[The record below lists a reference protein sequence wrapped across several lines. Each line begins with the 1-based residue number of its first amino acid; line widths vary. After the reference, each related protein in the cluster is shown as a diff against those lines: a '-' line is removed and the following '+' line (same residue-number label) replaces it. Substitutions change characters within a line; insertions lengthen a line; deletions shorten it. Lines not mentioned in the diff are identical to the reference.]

1 MGTNFENLKNSLYDE
16 ISNVKSIDQMPKDF
30 IEGFLKLVGNVN
42 YMLIEEK
49 ENFYG
54 YFLLQMSREIK
65 YDITTPTAVNF
76 KLARYI
82 IYFNPYLFLNLTVDQ
97 MKSTIKH
104 EIHHILSFHLNRA
117 RSLKKKYSTLAIN
130 MAMDIVVNQHI
141 DHLPPYATT
150 LEQINIKY
158 SLKLQPY
165 MTMEYYAGEIQL
177 ALSLL
182 SEKDESEEDDSKDN
196 NNIEKKYDAER
207 THDLWEESTEND
219 EETLKNFT
227 EKFAMLSDKG
237 AISVYLQ
244 GLLKGLAGNKGEIAW
259 NIYLKRIMGTLEGDK
274 KKTVSRR
281 SRRQPNRLDLRGELR
296 GHTAKI
302 TLAIDISG
310 SISQEE
316 FHGAVKEVFNIVKS
330 YKHEITLIECD
341 TEIRQ
346 VYKVKSIYNIRERSS
361 TGGGTKF
368 TPVFDYVNNTD
379 TNILIYFTDGKGE
392 TSLKVTPKGYKILWV
407 ISGRGDKLSLA
418 EPFGI
423 IKKLK
428 PVDIN
433 EDTVDRFDVIGDGF
447 SMNNHEPIH

>member
-1 MGTNFENLKNSLYDE
+1 MGTNFENLKDSLYDE
-16 ISNVKSIDQMPKDF
+16 ISNVRSIDAMPKNF
-30 IEGFLKLVGNVN
+30 IEDFFKLVGNVN

-54 YFLLQMSREIK
+54 YFLLQMPREIK

-76 KLARYI
+76 KLSKYV
-82 IYFNPYLFLNLTVDQ
+82 IYFNPYLFLNLTTAQ

-117 RSLKKKYSTLAIN
+117 KVLKKKYSALSIN
-130 MAMDIVVNQHI
+130 MAMDIAVNQHI
-141 DHLPPYATT
+141 QDLPPYATT

-158 SLKLQPY
+158 SLKLSPD
-165 MTMEYYAGEIQL
+165 MTMEYYAREIQQ

-182 SEKDESEEDDSKDN
+182 PEKDESEEDDSKDN
-196 NNIEKKYDAER
+196 NIEKEYDAER
-207 THDLWEESTEND
+207 THDLWVESTELD
-219 EETLKNFT
+219 DETLKNFT
-227 EKFAMLSDKG
+227 EKFATLADKG
-237 AISVYLQ
+237 TIPAYIQ
-244 GLLKGLAGNKGEIAW
+244 GMLKALSGSKGEIPW
-259 NIYLKRIMGTLEGDK
+259 NIYLKRMMGTLEGDK

-310 SISQEE
+310 SISTEE
-316 FHGAVKEVFNIVKS
+316 FHGAVKEVFNIVKT
-330 YKHEITLIECD
+330 YKHEITFIECD
-341 TEIRQ
+341 TQIRQ

-392 TSLKVTPKGYKILWV
+392 TNLKVTPKGYKILWV

-418 EPFGI
+418 QPFGI

-433 EDTVDRFDVIGDGF
+433 EDTVDRYDVIGDGF
-447 SMNNHEPIH
+447 SMNNHEPIY